1 MRTVHFKIVL
11 FFFFILPA
19 ATVPL
24 EAQGSFYME
33 VPKEGRIFV
42 FNNMKVY
49 NDWVQSGELG
59 VSITRI
65 GAGPNGET
73 LVFDSEEAV
82 HLYNF
87 KHGLPGETFIRA
99 EEKKPVMKVTWKDGK
114 TTIETDNALLNLSN
128 RIQVRYT
135 QTEFTGSTTPGVDRG
150 DSFGSFRIRR
160 AKTKLD

>member
-87 KHGLPGETFIRA
+87 KHGHI
-99 EEKKPVMKVTWKDGK
+99 KDNI
-114 TTIETDNALLNLSN
+114 TIPFGTMVRINAS
-128 RIQVRYT
+128 REIV
-135 QTEFTGSTTPGVDRG
+135 EFTESAV
-150 DSFGSFRIRR
+150 S
-160 AKTKLD
+160 